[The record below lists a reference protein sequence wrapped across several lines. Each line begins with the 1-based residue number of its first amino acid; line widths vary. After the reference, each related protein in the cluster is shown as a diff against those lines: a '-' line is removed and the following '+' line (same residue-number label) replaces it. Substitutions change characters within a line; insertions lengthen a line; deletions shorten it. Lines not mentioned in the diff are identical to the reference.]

1 MELSLLS
8 TTTMYP
14 TYPIGSQHRACAI
27 KRIRKNRSGFSL
39 IELLV
44 VVAIMLIVAAFAVP
58 NFVTA
63 VHTYRL
69 QGATRSLANLLQQ
82 SRLQAIKDNH
92 FYAVYVI
99 TQNNGSTIAFID
111 IYPKRVNGV
120 SGMQDGTMGTGPN
133 GEIDPQFI
141 IPSEVVQQTSG
152 SAPDTS
158 ALKNA
163 FLVGGSG
170 TTVSDSSSV
179 GGVTP
184 TPFYFG
190 SDGLPCT
197 PAGVTGGTLCRTTG
211 APSANWIFFQ
221 NNVTQNWE
229 AVTVTP
235 AGRIK
240 RWSYSSGVW
249 Q

>member
-1 MELSLLS
+1 MC
-8 TTTMYP
+8 P
-14 TYPIGSQHRACAI
+14 PNPIGRQC
-27 KRIRKNRSGFSL
+27 RSYSAKSVRNARGGFSL
-39 IELLV
+39 VEVMV
-44 VVAIMLIVAAFAVP
+44 VVAIMLVVSAFAIP
-58 NFVTA
+58 NFLTA
-63 VHTYRL
+63 MHSYRL
-69 QGATRSLANLLQQ
+69 QGASHSLANLLQQ

-99 TQNNGSTIAFID
+99 TQADGSARGFID

-120 SGMQDGTMGTGPN
+120 SGMQNGTMGTGPN
-133 GEIDPQFI
+133 GETDPQFI
-141 IPSEVVQQTSG
+141 IPAEIVQKTSG

-158 ALKNA
+158 ALKAA
-163 FLVGGSG
+163 FLVGATG

-179 GGVTP
+179 GSVTT

-197 PAGVTGGTLCRTTG
+197 PTAVTGGTLCRTTG
-211 APSANWIFFQ
+211 TPSANWIFFQ
-221 NNVTQNWE
+221 SNVTQNWQ

-235 AGRIK
+235 AGRI
-240 RWSYSSGVW
+240 RTWSYSSGIW